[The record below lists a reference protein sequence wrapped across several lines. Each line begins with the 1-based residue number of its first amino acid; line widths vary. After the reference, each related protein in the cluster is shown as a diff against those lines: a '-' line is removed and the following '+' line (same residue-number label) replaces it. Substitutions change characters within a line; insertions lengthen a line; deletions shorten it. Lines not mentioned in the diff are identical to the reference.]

1 MKKLKV
7 QKLLRIVAALII
19 IVGAC
24 VGYDMGDKMVC
35 IDQTITYQFDF
46 WLAILVWF
54 ISLSLGLLF
63 WSIAKMI
70 DLLES
75 K

>member
-24 VGYDMGDKMVC
+24 VGYDMGDKMVS

-46 WLAILVWF
+46 WLAIFVWF
-54 ISLSLGLLF
+54 IGLSLGLLF
-63 WSIAKMI
+63 WSIAKII